1 MKLILFFVFIP
12 LYHSYKL
19 ITSSQWKIIQQ
30 YKSDRKLTDSMR
42 DKVDYILFRRHIPLV
57 YGMANSFTRVHRYKT
72 KNIKDDIILYGYK
85 GLYDS
90 VKNYDGK
97 RLFNNYARI
106 HIKGSMYKCMTD
118 NYIISKIS
126 KSERRK
132 NIFKRKTHIVEE
144 RSYLSGRDYLS
155 HVSDIDNIEYIRYW
169 NKINMFDPFIR
180 RIFYYK
186 FDYMFNKVRSNKQ
199 IAELMV
205 CSEEYIRKIIK
216 NNINILLDNDL

>member
-1 MKLILFFVFIP
+1 MKLILFFVFIY
-12 LYHSYKL
+12 LCRSYKF
-19 ITSSQWKIIQQ
+19 ITSSQWKIIRQ
-30 YKSDRKLTDSMR
+30 YKSDRELTDSMR
-42 DKVDYILFRRHIPLV
+42 YKVDYILFKRHIPLV
-57 YGMANSFTRVHRYKT
+57 YGIVDSFARIHKYKT
-72 KNIKDDIILYGYK
+72 KNIKGDMILYGYK

-90 VKNYDGK
+90 VENYDGK

-106 HIKGSMYKCMTD
+106 YIKGSLYKCMTD
-118 NYIISKIS
+118 NYVISKIS

-186 FDYMFNKVRSNKQ
+186 FDYMFNKIRSNKQ

-205 CSEEYIRKIIK
+205 CSEEYVRKIIK
-216 NNINILLDNDL
+216 NNINILLDNDV